1 MYEVEDMDFFK
12 PFYEDPNLKG
22 SVIRRDSDV
31 TRGGSDVTRRN
42 VIESFDS
49 LLQWPG
55 LSIKTQEQKIMP
67 QVGSKSAKMIA
78 STLRGM
84 FPSWF

>member
-1 MYEVEDMDFFK
+1 M
-12 PFYEDPNLKG
+12 G
-22 SVIRRDSDV
+22 
-31 TRGGSDVTRRN
+31 RN

-67 QVGSKSAKMIA
+67 QVGSNSAKMIA